1 MDQISVKS
9 AQNPPVPPFV
19 KGGRCRSYFG
29 TDDIFVRVLTIL
41 FLMFVVL
48 QPAGAATKM
57 KADKGVTFNFVDVDL
72 PVIAK
77 FVSEITRKNFILDER
92 VKGKITIIAP
102 TKLSIDDTFNLFT
115 SVLEMKGFT
124 VIPSG
129 VDAYSIIPTAE
140 AKQKGLKFEK
150 DTQLVNAGY
159 AARLIPLKSI
169 SASEVLKLVQPIVSR
184 DGYVSVFGPGNL
196 LLIIDSGANIA
207 NILSIIEIIDKP
219 SEIRAGMIN
228 IYFLENADATEL
240 VKVMESLIKSAQT
253 QPQRQPTAASAFESV
268 SGISVTADK
277 ASNAL
282 IVVASPSD
290 YQNILQII
298 KQLDKRRRQVFVEAM
313 IAEVYID
320 KLLELGTKW
329 RAAVTKDGEP
339 IFITG
344 VGQVDSSTVSSIVT
358 GLTGLTMGGLAN
370 YFTIPQ
376 SFISGAG
383 SDVKAPGI
391 AALFSMSDFRDAV
404 NILSTPQILT
414 SDNKEAEIIVGENV
428 PFLAKRERDI
438 TTTNTVLSS
447 IERRDIGI
455 TLKIT
460 PQINEGAFV
469 KLDIYQEISALLGG
483 EKLEILTQLGPTFT
497 KRSTKTSVVVKD
509 TQTVVIGGLM
519 QERDEEVTTKVP
531 VLGDIPLLGWLFKYK
546 SIQKTKINLLVFLTP
561 HVVTDSAILSRI
573 SQEKLTEFTKKG
585 ENYVDDELI
594 VAFKAGVAEEA
605 AKSVITGQKAAI
617 LETVKEKTYRIKL
630 RKRMITEEAVNTFS
644 ALPEVE
650 KIERVPRIKNLNIEE
665 KAAPPPIP
673 SSKKEESSAPQEV
686 EKAEPAPRIKSSN
699 VDDKVAPIPAPSGE
713 KEESSAKEN
722 VQSNAVAPVEEKKPE
737 EKRLEEKTPVDKT
750 QDVPPVTSP
759 KSADAGKYAVQIK
772 AYPETEKNAA
782 MAFVEDMKKKETD
795 VHMERVSLNKRGVWY
810 RIMVGHFARS
820 EDASSYIKEKK
831 ISDAYPGSF
840 VQLKSEGQSSGMKIP

>member
-1 MDQISVKS
+1 
-9 AQNPPVPPFV
+9 
-19 KGGRCRSYFG
+19 
-29 TDDIFVRVLTIL
+29 
-41 FLMFVVL
+41 
-48 QPAGAATKM
+48 
-57 KADKGVTFNFVDVDL
+57 
-72 PVIAK
+72 
-77 FVSEITRKNFILDER
+77 
-92 VKGKITIIAP
+92 
-102 TKLSIDDTFNLFT
+102 
-115 SVLEMKGFT
+115 MKGFT

-129 VDAYSIIPTAE
+129 VEAYSIIPTAE

-150 DTQLVNAGY
+150 DTLLVNAGY
-159 AARLIPLKSI
+159 AARLIPLKDI

-240 VKVMESLIKSAQT
+240 VKVLESLIKSAQT

-268 SGISVTADK
+268 SGMSVTADK

-344 VGQVDSSTVSSIVT
+344 VGKVDSSTVSSIVT
-358 GLTGLTMGGLAN
+358 GLTGLTMGGMAN
-370 YFTIPQ
+370 YFTIPA
-376 SFISGAG
+376 SFVSGAT
-383 SDVKAPGI
+383 SDIKAPGI

-414 SDNKEAEIIVGENV
+414 SDNKEAEIIVAENV
-428 PFLAKRERDI
+428 PFLSKRERDI

-469 KLDIYQEISALLGG
+469 KLDIYQEISALMGG

-497 KRSTKTSVVVKD
+497 KRATRTSVVVKD

-519 QERDEEVTTKVP
+519 QERNEEVTTKVP

-585 ENYVDDELI
+585 ENYVEDELI
-594 VAFKAGVAEEA
+594 LAFKAGVTEEA
-605 AKSVITGQKAAI
+605 AKSVIAAQKAAI

-665 KAAPPPIP
+665 KAAPPPVP
-673 SSKKEESSAPQEV
+673 SSKKEESFAPKTV
-686 EKAEPAPRIKSSN
+686 EKAEPAPRIKSSH

-722 VQSNAVAPVEEKKPE
+722 VQSTVAAPVEGQKPE
-737 EKRLEEKTPVDKT
+737 EKTE
-750 QDVPPVTSP
+750 DVPAVTSP
-759 KSADAGKYAVQIK
+759 ESATAGKYAVQIK

-782 MAFVEDMKKKETD
+782 MAFVKDVKKGQPD
-795 VHMERVSLNKRGVWY
+795 IHMERVALSGRGVWY
-810 RIMVGHFARS
+810 RVMIGHFAS
-820 EDASSYIKEKK
+820 PEDASSYIKEKK
-831 ISDAYPGSF
+831 MSDAYPGSF
-840 VQLKSEGQSSGMKIP
+840 VQTKSAGQ